1 LSFNTTFRKILD
13 KAGQHTRL
21 RYFNETIGS
30 VWDDDVSLAISG
42 NDLWVTGVIFPL
54 NNSKGSVDSLLL
66 EQGKL
71 ITSDKKIFL
80 AGSIYLTGSDLQLKV
95 QIGSPTGENYQLVA
109 DGGTVQ
115 EFNGINIYKR
125 AFIRRLTN
133 GSLIGE
139 A

>member
-1 LSFNTTFRKILD
+1 M
-13 KAGQHTRL
+13 
-21 RYFNETIGS
+21 
-30 VWDDDVSLAISG
+30 
-42 NDLWVTGVIFPL
+42 
-54 NNSKGSVDSLLL
+54 
-66 EQGKL
+66 
-71 ITSDKKIFL
+71 
-80 AGSIYLTGSDLQLKV
+80 TGSDLQLKV